1 MRKIKKKKES
11 HVLGLRRERE
21 YIAKNKKGASNRKLP
36 KMRNDASNRKRRK
49 YYVHVIT
56 KNIVSIPVLDTKG
69 FSFSIKNNCCLC
81 LNDMY

>member
-36 KMRNDASNRKRRK
+36 KMRKFVDNKKHRK
-49 YYVHVIT
+49 Y
-56 KNIVSIPVLDTKG
+56 LM
-69 FSFSIKNNCCLC
+69 
-81 LNDMY
+81 LNSLNSSP